1 MKLNTKHVIIILIAI
16 FLLFMAF
23 AVSIGVGY
31 YYFTEYSTTTTSTST
46 SSTSTSTTSTT
57 TTTTT
62 STSSTSTT
70 TITTFNVCENTL
82 EETKEI
88 ETRCYGKLS
97 GVYSTHPM
105 RTYITY
111 ELTNFDKE
119 VYNSVQSTISGDTC
133 QYTSTQVRI
142 TVGSMETC
150 EIPQDLKTEIPA
162 QEYTQR

>member
-1 MKLNTKHVIIILIAI
+1 MKLNKKHVIILLFAI

-23 AVSIGVGY
+23 AVSIGIGY
-31 YYFTEYSTTTTSTST
+31 YYFTEYNTTTTSTST
-46 SSTSTSTTSTT
+46 STTSTSTTSTT
-57 TTTTT
+57 TTTI
-62 STSSTSTT
+62 TSSTSTT

-105 RTYITY
+105 RSYITY
-111 ELTNFDKE
+111 ELANTDKE
-119 VYNSVQSTISGDTC
+119 FYNSVQSIISGDTC
-133 QYTSTQVRI
+133 QYTSSRVRI
-142 TVGSMETC
+142 SVGSMETC
-150 EIPQDLKTEIPA
+150 EIPQNLKTEIPA